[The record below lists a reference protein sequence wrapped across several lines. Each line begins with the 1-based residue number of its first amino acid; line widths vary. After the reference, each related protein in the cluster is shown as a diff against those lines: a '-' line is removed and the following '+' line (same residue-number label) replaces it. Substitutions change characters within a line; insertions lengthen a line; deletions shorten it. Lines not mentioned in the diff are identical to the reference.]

1 MDDDKIYW
9 LALNKVPGVGPILY
23 GKLIAQFGGPKEVF
37 AASGD
42 RLREVEGIG
51 EELVRRIKEGSVL
64 EEGRRELMRAKEL
77 GMDIITIREERYPS
91 NLRQIPDPPPLLY
104 VKGDLTEGD
113 ALAVAVVGSR
123 RCSPYGRAFARKVS
137 RELASRGVTVVSGM
151 ARGIDTE
158 AHRGA
163 LEVGGRTIAV
173 FGSGLDV
180 IYPSENRGLFEEIWR
195 NGAAVSEFPLSTPP
209 ERWNFPLRNRIISGL
224 ALGVVVVEAS
234 SRSGALITASMALEQ
249 GRSVFAVPGYAGA
262 VTSRGTHHLIKEG
275 AKLIEG
281 AEDILEEILPQY
293 EGGKEKAPSGDLTR
307 EERKVLEVLE
317 VGPMQIDEIARKV
330 EMEVQKLASLLLE
343 MELKGLVTQM
353 PGKVFALA

>member
-1 MDDDKIYW
+1 MDDDKVYW
-9 LALNKVPGVGPILY
+9 VALNKVPGVGPILY
-23 GKLIAQFGGPKEVF
+23 GKLIAQFGGAKEVF
-37 AASGD
+37 FAPAE
-42 RLREVEGIG
+42 RLRRVEGVG
-51 EELVRRIKEGSVL
+51 EELAKRIEEGTFL
-64 EEGRRELMRAKEL
+64 EEGKRELMRAKEL
-77 GMDIITIREERYPS
+77 GIEVITIREERYPS

-104 VKGDLTEGD
+104 VKGNLAERD

-123 RCSPYGRAFARKVS
+123 RCSPYGRAFARKIS
-137 RELASRGVTVVSGM
+137 GELASKGVTVVSGM

-163 LEVGGRTIAV
+163 LEAGGRTIAV

-180 IYPSENRGLFEEIWR
+180 IYPSENRWLFEEIWR
-195 NGAAVSEFPLSTPP
+195 NGAVISEFPLSTPP

-234 SRSGALITASMALEQ
+234 ERSGALITASMALEQ

-262 VTSRGTHHLIKEG
+262 VTSRGTHRLIKEG

-281 AEDILEEILPQY
+281 AEDILEEVLPQY
-293 EGGKEKAPSGDLTR
+293 EGDKGETPPRDLTE
-307 EERKVLEVLE
+307 EEREVLE
-317 VGPMQIDEIARKV
+317 ALSVGPLQIDELSRKV
-330 EMEVQKLASLLLE
+330 GMEVQKVASLLLE
-343 MELKGLVTQM
+343 LELKGLVTQM